1 MYNMEGRNDAGAFV
15 MSYMTEIVEGVL
27 SYLSAKQLLSA
38 ACVCHLWRAASMR
51 ILHSRQVVEWVSAIA
66 DQGMESV
73 NWSASD
79 DLALTRVLAQRLQT
93 VQAVPRFVFYVA
105 DSEHCFQPPRS
116 HDRQARKKARLEFAC
131 MMATRIETLLPGDCH
146 AVGLAAPGVIVTPED
161 DPKCRPLELEKE
173 EGGFALLF
181 PEMEGVR
188 VKSFTFSRDFLITTE
203 KLQQM
208 GLLGEP
214 ELRAV
219 LLFGF
224 GSAISGAGS
233 LRAWRKCSQLA
244 SFLDRP
250 GVILAGGQVDQLLS
264 PSKLFGEAGGL
275 CISISGPAVRA
286 ASLLLD
292 SDVSSFEQAKSQLR
306 GTALEPT
313 PTLALMFSCVGR
325 GQTYYNRLFNVEADA
340 FHSVYP
346 KTPLFGFFGNGE
358 FGRSRDVWNLQDTLS
373 SKDGSSQKLSHSFTT
388 AFVFLH
394 FGEPALT
401 ASSTINDNQQTTN

>member
-116 HDRQARKKARLEFAC
+116 HDRQARKK
-131 MMATRIETLLPGDCH
+131 
-146 AVGLAAPGVIVTPED
+146 VTPED